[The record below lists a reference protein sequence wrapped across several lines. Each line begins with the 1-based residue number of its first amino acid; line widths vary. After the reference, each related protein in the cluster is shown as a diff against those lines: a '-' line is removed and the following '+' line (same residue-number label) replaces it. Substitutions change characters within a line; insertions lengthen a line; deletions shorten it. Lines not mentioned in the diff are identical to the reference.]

1 MCEACRL
8 SRRAFCAGTALALA
22 SRAAWAEDTKPVEA
36 RLRLPASEG
45 GPRVA
50 LTLDACP
57 GAFDTRIAYAL
68 ADLGVIATIMVTGI
82 WIRQN
87 PTGLAFLK
95 GHRDLFA
102 IENHGERHVPP
113 VFGDTPIFGIQP
125 AGDLSLVRREVAG
138 GAAAI
143 RAAFGT
149 NPSWYRGATGFYS
162 PQAIPPI
169 EGMGFRIAGYSL
181 NGDLGA
187 SLPAAVVAERVAAA
201 RDGDVIVAHVNQPR
215 RVSGAGV
222 VEGVRRLLARGFQF
236 TGLPA

>member
-22 SRAAWAEDTKPVEA
+22 GRPARAEDGRPVEA
-36 RLRLPASEG
+36 TLRLPAGGG

-57 GAFDTRIAYAL
+57 GAFDARIAYAL
-68 ADLGVIATIMVTGI
+68 ADLRVMATIMVTGI

-95 GHRDLFA
+95 AHPDLFA
-102 IENHGERHVPP
+102 IENHGARHVPP
-113 VFGDTPIFGIQP
+113 VFGERLVFGIQP
-125 AGDLSLVRREVAG
+125 AGDAAAVRREVEG
-138 GAAAI
+138 GATAI
-143 RAAFGT
+143 QAAFGT
-149 NPSWYRGATGFYS
+149 IPTWYRGATGFYS
-162 PQAIPPI
+162 PQAMPPI

-187 SLPAAVVAERVAAA
+187 SLPAAAVADRIAAA
-201 RDGDVIVAHVNQPR
+201 KDGDVIVAHVNQPR
-215 RVSGAGV
+215 RASGPGV
-222 VEGVRRLLARGFQF
+222 VEGMSRLRARGFQF